1 MGNLIIDALFE
12 HEGDPTIWMD
22 AAAKSISELL
32 SQVTQSV
39 YGILLPLGKSTVP
52 ATLLSPPYCDFSAN
66 LHFQIMA
73 DIVA

>member
-12 HEGDPTIWMD
+12 HEGDPTICN
-22 AAAKSISELL
+22 AAAQSISEIL

-52 ATLLSPPYCDFSAN
+52 ATHLSPPSATF
-66 LHFQIMA
+66 LRTCTFK
-73 DIVA
+73 